1 MYILGLTGSIG
12 MGKTEAGKAFARLNV
27 PVYDADREV
36 HKLFAKGGAAVV
48 PVEAAFPGV
57 EFEGAIDRAELG
69 TRVFGN
75 AEALARL
82 EGIVHPLL
90 QKGKRDFLKRAA
102 RARARVAVLDI
113 PLLFETRGD
122 KTCDGVAVVSAPGFV
137 QRERVLQRPGISEE
151 RLLDILA
158 RQMPDKEKRRRAD
171 FVIPTGLGKVISL
184 RRIGEIVR
192 IVQRR
197 RAWVWPH
204 GKRPTRRL
212 AKLPH
217 YLV

>member
-12 MGKTEAGKAFARLNV
+12 MGKTEAGKAFGRLGV

-57 EFEGAIDRAELG
+57 EFNGAIDRAELG

-75 AEALARL
+75 AEALAQL
-82 EGIVHPLL
+82 EGIVHPRL
-90 QKGKRDFLKRAA
+90 QKGRRDFLKRAA
-102 RARARVAVLDI
+102 RARARVVVLDI
-113 PLLFETRGD
+113 PLLFETGAD
-122 KTCDGVAVVSAPGFV
+122 KACDGVAVVSAPAFV
-137 QRERVLQRPGISEE
+137 QRERVLQRPGVSEE

-171 FVIPTGLGKVISL
+171 FIIPTGLSKLFSL

-192 IVQRR
+192 IVETRR
-197 RAWVWPH
+197 GRVWPH
-204 GKRPTRRL
+204 GKRSPRRL